1 MKKRSIIFVIA
12 VTISFM
18 INNYFTAKR
27 IDSAIPTAEPVTTEI
42 VANKPVGPSQLHET
56 REDESYYVLENDYQ
70 QLVFS
75 SLGGSLIEI
84 NLPFKADDNHKSSI
98 LPISFDKKIITT
110 SPYNSHFPLHTAE
123 VVQKDGTRTVKNSST
138 GGYYPLLRRDL
149 IDQNGKTYYK
159 TDPSQY
165 ALSLHKEG
173 EFVPT
178 YSVTEF
184 TDKSIAFEYLG
195 NGKKIVKR
203 FSFPKNLDESPYM
216 IDMNVQT
223 EGDITGM
230 TLHSGVPEVEIISNL
245 YTPNLKYK
253 TIYGQKNHIEKIKL
267 PKTIA
272 NFHSIY
278 PNWISNSNGFFG
290 LIISP
295 LQETQPGFVVKYL
308 PGKNAPTRLSLLNES
323 SSDVYPLSKYP
334 GYSIEMPLQNTSSEM
349 NFRIFAGP
357 FSTDILQKIDRTLID
372 PISKGSPNY
381 TEAQSFQGW
390 FSFISEPFAKFLFLL
405 MQLFHKLTNSWGIAI
420 ILLTIALRI
429 ILYPLNTWSIK
440 AQLRMQK
447 VQPKIAEIQEKYKND
462 PQRMNTEIF
471 KLYKQ
476 EKANPAVGCLP
487 LLIQM
492 PFGIAM
498 FNLLKSHFDLRGAS
512 FIPGWINNLSAPDVL
527 FSWSYSLPLIG
538 TELHLLPILFGIVM
552 YLQQR
557 ASMKKTKN
565 ESTSQ
570 QKLMGNVFA
579 LIFPLLFYNM
589 PSGLN
594 IYFLSSMGLQFLQQ
608 WYMSKRVK
616 IIT

>member
-1 MKKRSIIFVIA
+1 MTKRSIIFVIA

-18 INNYFTAKR
+18 VTNYFTAKR
-27 IDSAIPTAEPVTTEI
+27 IDSATPPTEQVSTEI
-42 VANKPVGPSQLHET
+42 VGKRVEPISPSIAIQ
-56 REDESYYVLENDYQ
+56 DESYYILENDYQ

-84 NLPFKADDNHKSSI
+84 NLPFKNDRSSI
-98 LPISFDKKIITT
+98 LPISFDKKITT
-110 SPYNSHFPLHTAE
+110 ISPYNSQFPLHSAE
-123 VVQKDGTRTVKNSST
+123 VVQKNGARIIKNSTT

-149 IDQNGKTYYK
+149 IDQNGKTYHK
-159 TDPSQY
+159 THPSQY
-165 ALSLHKEG
+165 ALSLHKKG
-173 EFVPT
+173 EYVPN
-178 YSVTEF
+178 YSVTQF
-184 TDKSIAFEYLG
+184 TDNSIEFEYVG
-195 NGKKIVKR
+195 NNKKIVKR
-203 FSFPKNLDESPYM
+203 FSFPKNLDEAPYM
-216 IDMNVQT
+216 IDMNIQT

-253 TIYGQKNHIEKIKL
+253 TIYGQKTHIEKIKL

-295 LQETQPGFVVKYL
+295 LQETQAGFVVKYL
-308 PGKNAPTRLSLLNES
+308 AGKDAPTRLSLLNEN
-323 SSDVYPLSKYP
+323 SDIYPVSKYP
-334 GYSIEMPLQNTSSEM
+334 GYSIEMPLQNTNIDM

-357 FSTDILQKIDRTLID
+357 FSADILQKIDRTLID
-372 PISKGSPNY
+372 PMTKVSPNY

-390 FSFISEPFAKFLFLL
+390 FAFISEPFAKFLFLL
-405 MQLFHKLTNSWGIAI
+405 MKLFYQITHSWGIAI

-447 VQPKIAEIQEKYKND
+447 VQPKITAIQEKYKND

-538 TELHLLPILFGIVM
+538 TELHLLPVLFGLVM

-557 ASMKKTKN
+557 ASMKKTQTT

-570 QKLMGNVFA
+570 QKIMGNVFA

-608 WYMSKRVK
+608 WYMAKRVK
-616 IIT
+616 VVT